1 MQLRTA
7 IRSATASIALAGIC
21 AVAPALAQAPASHQ
35 HAFTDAEKWAKSFD
49 DPARDSWQKPHEVI
63 TALGLTPDAVVADI
77 GSGTGYFAV
86 RIAHFV
92 PKGKVYGV
100 DTEPEMVA
108 HLARRAKQM
117 GLENVTSLGATMQ
130 APALPQKADLAL
142 LVDVYHHISAR
153 PAYFRKLGE
162 SLKPGG
168 RIAIIDF
175 NATSTVGPPVH
186 ERISAAQ
193 VKAEMREAGYRLLSE
208 PGFLPNQYFLI
219 FAAAS

>member
-1 MQLRTA
+1 M
-7 IRSATASIALAGIC
+7 RSRAPIWSAFMFLALVAVWVTAS
-21 AVAPALAQAPASHQ
+21 AQAPASHQ
-35 HAFTDAEKWAKSFD
+35 HAFTAAEKWAKSFD
-49 DPARDSWQKPHEVI
+49 DPARDAWQKPHEVI
-63 TALGLTPDAVVADI
+63 TALGLAPDAVVADI

-92 PKGKVYGV
+92 PKGTVYGI
-100 DTEPEMVA
+100 DTEPDMVA
-108 HLARRAKQM
+108 YLARRAKQT
-117 GLENVTSLGATMQ
+117 GLENITAIAATMQ
-130 APALPQKADLAL
+130 APTLPQKADVAL
-142 LVDVYHHISAR
+142 LVDVYHHIAAR
-153 PAYFRKLGE
+153 SAYFRKLGE

-175 NATSTVGPPVH
+175 NATSNVGPPVR

-193 VKAEMREAGYRLLSE
+193 VKAEMQEAGYRLLSE